1 MKVRALR
8 GLLCVGGF
16 LYFVFLAFLLT
27 GVGAFCGVLCRNIL
41 GSEEFAKEIV
51 EWSLVI
57 PWCSLACFLFF
68 WMLGFLTSSESRKET
83 KTLFCSDEDI
93 SLYLKKGMMSL
104 LMKRIKDGVF
114 GMVLCLVCGMLIIV
128 AAAAVSYCV
137 FHIRVCFI

>member
-1 MKVRALR
+1 MKKQALR
-8 GLLCVGGF
+8 GLLCLGRF
-16 LYFVFLAFLLT
+16 SYLCFVASLLT
-27 GVGAFCGVLCRNIL
+27 GLGVFCGMLCRNIL

-57 PWCSLACFLFF
+57 PWCSLGCFLFF
-68 WMLGFLTSSESRKET
+68 WMLGLITSSESRKET

-128 AAAAVSYCV
+128 AVAAVSYCV